1 MVGRRIYMLPPRTR
15 SLTGVAGAIA
25 CYLALVELQFA
36 CGPFPLRTIF
46 TYRTRPT
53 VPPEEFVQGKLG
65 VLDPKFSP
73 RFLFVAYRHLADI
86 GLTDEEQR
94 SMLRFGSR
102 WGPAEPG
109 NPAYWAKARSK
120 VPGLPKIPKIE
131 DHRQLPESYSYY
143 LNCPGA
149 AFRTAVETLE
159 ERIGTFGIDSG
170 EVREW
175 ALAQDKVF
183 ENCASGPS
191 IPEAAP
197 SDLPSVIRADR
208 DYQIAAAHFY
218 AGDFGEAEARFQ
230 AISSDDS
237 SPWRTWGPYLVARTL
252 TRKGTLI
259 PKAYAVDDEALAHA
273 EERLTAVVN
282 DPKLSLTHSAARA
295 QLGFVRFRRDPEG
308 RFQELADVL
317 SGAGGSSNFGQ
328 DLYDYLRLL
337 RRGYGKETPSEMAE
351 WLRNFRSSCQSC
363 VDEALEKWQQTS
375 SLPWLVATLTRL
387 TADHPRAS
395 ELVQH
400 ARKADVD
407 SPGYLS
413 LSYHSTRLL
422 IESGARADARE
433 ELDRLLTLEQVRSDR
448 SSLNLLLGLRMRLA
462 QDLGEFLEF
471 AQRVPVGMGWSMESG
486 EHLADWR
493 GALKEDSDGRPFLGD
508 DAVGV
513 LYQRMPLELLALS
526 ASNQILAPHLRR
538 RVALAAWARA
548 VLLGRHELGNT
559 LIPTLAKLAPELD
572 SDLAE
577 YAGARTDGARA
588 FAAAALMLK
597 FPGILPYV
605 RAGVGRKTP
614 VGKIDRFRNNWW
626 CQLGPATALGAYYE
640 RFTSSEGPAPDFPA
654 FLTEQQREAA
664 RSELEILFKI
674 PTGPNYLCEQVT
686 KWAGKN
692 RDDPRVPEAL
702 HLAVK
707 STRLGC
713 TDPETAGH
721 SQQAFAL
728 LHRRYPESEW
738 AKKTK
743 YWYR

>member
-1 MVGRRIYMLPPRTR
+1 MGRRINMLPPRTR
-15 SLTGVAGAIA
+15 SLASVAGAIA

-36 CGPFPLRTIF
+36 CGPFPLRTLF
-46 TYRTRPT
+46 SYRTRPA
-53 VPPEEFVQGKLG
+53 VPLEEFVQGELG

-86 GLTDEEQR
+86 GLTDVEQR

-109 NPAYWAKARSK
+109 NPAYWEKARSK

-131 DHRQLPESYSYY
+131 VHRRLPESYSYY

-175 ALAQDKVF
+175 ALAQDQVF

-191 IPEAAP
+191 IPEPAP

-259 PKAYAVDDEALAHA
+259 PKAYTVDDEALADA

-308 RFQELADVL
+308 RFQELTDVL
-317 SGAGGSSNFGQ
+317 SQAGGSSNFGQ

-395 ELVQH
+395 ELIQH
-400 ARKADVD
+400 GRTADIN

-413 LSYHSTRLL
+413 LSYHSARLL
-422 IESGARADARE
+422 VESGARGDARE

-448 SSLNLLLGLRMRLA
+448 SSLNLFLSLRMKLA
-462 QDLGEFLEF
+462 QDFNEFLEY

-508 DAVGV
+508 DAVSV

-526 ASNQILAPHLRR
+526 ASNQILAPHLRKR
-538 RVALAAWARA
+538 IALAAWSRA

-559 LIPTLAKLAPELD
+559 LIPTLAELAPELD
-572 SDLAE
+572 SGLSE
-577 YAGARTDGARA
+577 YANRDRGEPRGSSPPTPPCVRVRTRRFDGVKRHGPPGVRVRRA
-588 FAAAALMLK
+588 PCGL
-597 FPGILPYV
+597 
-605 RAGVGRKTP
+605 RS
-614 VGKIDRFRNNWW
+614 
-626 CQLGPATALGAYYE
+626 LGCRGSGLHP
-640 RFTSSEGPAPDFPA
+640 SPPAPRPA
-654 FLTEQQREAA
+654 
-664 RSELEILFKI
+664 
-674 PTGPNYLCEQVT
+674 PTGCSAA
-686 KWAGKN
+686 WSA
-692 RDDPRVPEAL
+692 
-702 HLAVK
+702 
-707 STRLGC
+707 
-713 TDPETAGH
+713 
-721 SQQAFAL
+721 
-728 LHRRYPESEW
+728 
-738 AKKTK
+738 
-743 YWYR
+743 